1 MSPGRGD
8 RTPHARRDRSVRRRA
23 GEGGGVMAG
32 HPGYDKLIFELSS
45 PGRVG
50 YSLPGPDVP
59 KTDVKELL
67 PAKFLRATPGALPE
81 VSELDVVRHYSRLSQ
96 MNYGVD
102 THFYP
107 LGSCTMKYNP
117 KINEDMA
124 RLAGF
129 ARLHPLTPESAAQGA
144 LQLMHELSRDL
155 AEVSGMDHVSLQPAA
170 GAQGELAGVLMIRAY
185 HLARGER
192 RTKVLVPDSAH
203 GTNPASTAIAG
214 YRVVEL
220 KSERTGEVDLLDL
233 ERHLDAETAAF
244 MITLPNTLGLFETRI
259 IEIIEMCHAKGVQ
272 VYMDGANL
280 NAILGITRPGDL
292 GFDACHFNLHKTFTT
307 PHGGGGPGA
316 GPVGVKAHLVPF
328 LPTPVVA
335 KAPDGAY
342 TLDWKRPQSIGKLQ
356 AFWGN
361 FGMLVRAYTYIRT
374 MGAAGLRS
382 VSENAVLNA
391 NYVMKRLAPS
401 YDLGAPGP
409 CMHECVLS
417 ARRQKQQAG
426 ITATDIAKP
435 LLDLGFYAPSTY
447 FPLIVEE
454 ALMIEPTE
462 TESKETLDAFCDAMI
477 TIAREAETNPQAVL
491 DAPRTTPVRRLDQTK
506 AAREPN
512 LRWRLRG

>member
-1 MSPGRGD
+1 MKTG
-8 RTPHARRDRSVRRRA
+8 AA
-23 GEGGGVMAG
+23 
-32 HPGYDKLIFELSS
+32 YDKLIFELSS
-45 PGRVG
+45 PGRHAF
-50 YSLPGPDVP
+50 SLPESDVP
-59 KTDVKELL
+59 VA
-67 PAKFLRATPGALPE
+67 PALAAMPERYRRRDPAALPE

-124 RLAGF
+124 RLGGF
-129 ARLHPLTPESAAQGA
+129 ARLHPLAPEALSQGA
-144 LQLMHELSRDL
+144 LQLMHDLAGML
-155 AEVSGMDHVSLQPAA
+155 AEVAGMDAVSLQPAA

-185 HLARGER
+185 HEARGEK
-192 RTKVLVPDSAH
+192 RTKVLIPDSAH
-203 GTNPASTAIAG
+203 GTNPASTALAG
-214 YRVVEL
+214 YEVIEV
-220 KSERTGEVDLLDL
+220 KSDAEGRVDLDDL
-233 ERHLDAETAAF
+233 QRHLGPDVAAF
-244 MITLPNTLGLFETRI
+244 MITVPNTLGNFEPRVM
-259 IEIIEMCHAKGVQ
+259 EIGELCHAAGAQ

-292 GFDACHFNLHKTFTT
+292 GFDVCHFNLHKTFTT

-316 GPVGVKAHLVPF
+316 GPVGIKAHLEPF
-328 LPTPVVA
+328 LPVPVVT
-335 KAPDGAY
+335 KKGESY
-342 TLDWKRPQSIGKLQ
+342 TLDWKRAQSIGKLQ

-374 MGAAGLRS
+374 MGPDGLRS

-391 NYVMKRLAPS
+391 NYMLKRLEGD
-401 YDLGAPGP
+401 YDRSAPGP

-417 ARRQKQQAG
+417 ARRQKKHG
-426 ITATDIAKP
+426 VTAMDVAKR

-462 TESKETLDAFCDAMI
+462 TESKETLDAFCEAMI
-477 TIAREAETNPQAVL
+477 RIATEAEGDAQAIHQ
-491 DAPRTTPVRRLDQTK
+491 APLTTPVRRLDQTK

-512 LRWRLRG
+512 LRWKPGAR

>member
-1 MSPGRGD
+1 
-8 RTPHARRDRSVRRRA
+8 
-23 GEGGGVMAG
+23 MADA
-32 HPGYDKLIFELSS
+32 YDKLIFELSS

-50 YSLPGPDVP
+50 WSLPEADVP
-59 KTDVKELL
+59 EADVHKLL
-67 PAKFLRATPGALPE
+67 PAKHLRRDAPDLPE
-81 VSELDVVRHYSRLSQ
+81 VSEFDVVRHYSRLSR

-117 KINEDMA
+117 KLNEDVA

-129 ARLHPLTPESAAQGA
+129 AKVHPLAPEASAQGA
-144 LQLMHELSRDL
+144 LQLMHELAWDL
-155 AEVSGMDHVSLQPAA
+155 AEIAGMDAVSLQPAA

-185 HLARGER
+185 HHSRGEK

-214 YRVVEL
+214 YEVVEV
-220 KSERTGEVDLLDL
+220 KSLPNGEVDVDALARTLDT
-233 ERHLDAETAAF
+233 DVAAF
-244 MITLPNTLGLFETRI
+244 MITVPNTLGMFEPRI
-259 IEIIEMCHAKGVQ
+259 MEVTEICHAKGVQ

-292 GFDACHFNLHKTFTT
+292 GFDVCHFNLHKTFTT

-316 GPVGVKAHLVPF
+316 GPVGIKAHLEPF
-328 LPTPVVA
+328 LPAPVVV
-335 KAPDGAY
+335 KDGDAY
-342 TLDWKRPQSIGKLQ
+342 ALDDKRPKSIGKLQ

-374 MGAAGLRS
+374 MGADGLRS
-382 VSENAVLNA
+382 VSDNAVLNA
-391 NYVMKRLAPS
+391 NYIMKRLEAD
-401 YDLGAPGP
+401 YDVSVPGP

-417 ARRQKQQAG
+417 ARRQKKQG
-426 ITATDIAKP
+426 VTATDIAKR

-462 TESKETLDAFCDAMI
+462 TESKETLDEFCDAMI
-477 TIAREAETNPQAVL
+477 QIAREAKESPATATS
-491 DAPRTTPVRRLDQTK
+491 APVTTPVRRLDQTR

-512 LRWRLRG
+512 LKWSPKR